1 MAGKRGNGEGSIR
14 KRSDGRWEAR
24 ITRDDGTPKSIYGK
38 TRAQAAALMAA
49 ALRDQAQ
56 GVPIMRNE
64 RLTVAAFLRDWLPR
78 HAARI
83 EHSTASRY
91 REFLELHIIPT
102 LGKTTLTKL
111 TAHDLERLYAAKL
124 KTHSASTVRK
134 VHLCLHLALEDALRK
149 GLIARNVCDLATVP
163 KPPRARFDVWTQDE
177 ATRFLAAVRGER
189 LEALYVLALS
199 VAMRQGELFAL
210 HWRDVDLDA
219 GALYISGSLR
229 RHTGLGRVVKAPK
242 TATSRRRIR
251 LPAHAV
257 DALRRHKA
265 RQDEERLIL
274 GDEWD
279 DHDLVFCNG
288 IGRGLERQNVD
299 AKDYYP
305 LVAHAGVPRIR
316 FHDLRHTCATLL
328 LRAGVHPKKVS
339 ELLGHASIAIT
350 LDLYSHFLPDMQEE
364 TAAAMDAIFGSTGS
378 TVTGLGHGLGQTED
392 ETQAQEV
399 LPLNISAFR

>member
-14 KRSDGRWEAR
+14 KRPDGLWEAR
-24 ITRDDGTPKSIYGK
+24 ITDEDGKRKSVYGK
-38 TRAQAAALMAA
+38 TRALVAAKLTA
-49 ALRDQAQ
+49 ALRAKDQGIPVQ
-56 GVPIMRNE
+56 RDE
-64 RLTVAAFLRDWLPR
+64 RLTLAAFLRDWLPR

-83 EHSTASRY
+83 EQSTASRY
-91 REFLELHIIPT
+91 REFIELHIAPT
-102 LGKTTLTKL
+102 LGKTTLTRL
-111 TAHDLERLYAAKL
+111 TAQDLERLYAKKL
-124 KTHSASTVRK
+124 ESLSPSTVK
-134 VHLCLHLALEDALRK
+134 KIHLCLHLALEDALRK
-149 GLIARNVCDLATVP
+149 GLVVRNVCDLATVP
-163 KPPRARFDVWTQDE
+163 KPPRARFDVWNQDE
-177 ATRFLAAVRGER
+177 ANTFLQAARGER

-210 HWRDVDLDA
+210 KWRDVDLDT
-219 GALYISGSLR
+219 GALYLSGSVR
-229 RHTGLGRVVKAPK
+229 RHTGLGLILKAPK

-265 RQDEERLIL
+265 RQDEEREIL
-274 GDEWD
+274 GDVWD
-279 DHDLVFCNG
+279 DQDLVFANTV
-288 IGRGLERQNVD
+288 GRGLERQNVD

-305 LVAHAGVPRIR
+305 LVERAGVPRIR

-364 TAAAMDAIFGSTGS
+364 TAAAMDAIFGVGGGTDAGWGS
-378 TVTGLGHGLGQTED
+378 GRGISED
-392 ETQAQEV
+392 EAPPHED
-399 LPLNISAFR
+399 

>member
-14 KRSDGRWEAR
+14 KRPDGLWEAR
-24 ITRDDGTPKSIYGK
+24 FTGANGKRASVYGK
-38 TRAQAAALMAA
+38 TRALANAEMNA
-49 ALRDQAQ
+49 ALREKQQ
-56 GVPIMRNE
+56 GVTITGNDKQTLAE
-64 RLTVAAFLRDWLPR
+64 FLTAWLPI

-91 REFLELHIIPT
+91 REFIELHIIPV
-102 LGKTTLTKL
+102 LGRTKLTKL
-111 TAHDLERLYAAKL
+111 TAHDLERLYARKL
-124 KTHSASTVRK
+124 ETLSPSTVRK
-134 VHLCLHLALEDALRK
+134 IHLCLHLALEYALRQ
-149 GLIARNVCDLATVP
+149 GRVARNVCDLATVP
-163 KPPRARFDVWTQDE
+163 KPPRARFDVWNQDE
-177 ATRFLAAVRGER
+177 ANTFLQTARGER

-210 HWRDVDLDA
+210 AWRDVDLDT

-229 RHTGLGRVVKAPK
+229 RHTGLGRVLSSPK

-257 DALRRHKA
+257 AALRHHKA
-265 RQDEERLIL
+265 RQDEERMIL
-274 GDEWD
+274 GDAWD
-279 DHDLVFCNG
+279 DQDLVFANG

-299 AKDYYP
+299 AKSYYP
-305 LVAHAGVPRIR
+305 LVKRAGVKPIR
-316 FHDLRHTCATLL
+316 FHDMRHTCATLL

-364 TAAAMDAIFGSTGS
+364 TAAAMDAILGSGRGNAGWGS
-378 TVTGLGHGLGQTED
+378 GWGMDDD
-392 ETQAQEV
+392 ETDTQE
-399 LPLNISAFR
+399 A